1 MRPDDTASYLL
12 SLLSWVL
19 RLASCC
25 SVSSVRNTVASF
37 TRLQATS
44 EFFGTSYGSGIMGSR
59 SASGSLGGISMKH
72 ISLVTLTFQNSALI
86 LIMHYSRV
94 MPVVGGQRYHTST
107 SVFLN
112 EVIKLAI
119 SLTMALYDLSKS
131 LPSNTTVATL
141 FHALTT
147 AMFTNESWKLAIPA
161 LLYTLQN
168 TLQYIAVSN
177 LDAASFQVTY
187 QLKILTTAMFSVL
200 MLGRSLSSRKWLS
213 LLVLVIGV
221 SIVQLPGYTAE
232 PATME
237 SLRDPDSKTWPRSLE
252 ELRDLGSHAVVRLT
266 TRSGSY
272 EGIKE
277 DRGMVSPEMNSSVGL
292 AAVLVACALSGLAGV
307 SFEKT
312 LKESSTKNTSLWVR
326 NCQLS
331 FWSLFPALFLGVLW
345 KDGEIIAKTGFFAG
359 YNWVVWAAIIFQA
372 MGGVIVALVINYADN
387 IAKNFATS
395 ISIIISCVVSVAL
408 FDFRVTRSFFIGTLV
423 VLFATYLYTKPERS
437 PRQGP
442 VKIASFE
449 KTTVDHRPSSFGNE
463 HADTR
468 VRADSTSRLATPSTG
483 GQSTK
488 RNA

>member
-1 MRPDDTASYLL
+1 M
-12 SLLSWVL
+12 
-19 RLASCC
+19 
-25 SVSSVRNTVASF
+25 
-37 TRLQATS
+37 
-44 EFFGTSYGSGIMGSR
+44 GGSR
-59 SASGSLGGISMKH
+59 SSSGSLGGISLKH
-72 ISLVTLTFQNSALI
+72 LSLITLTFQNSALI

-112 EVIKLAI
+112 EVIKLGI
-119 SLTMALYDLSKS
+119 SLTMALYDMSKT

-141 FHALTT
+141 FQSLTS

-168 TLQYIAVSN
+168 TLQYVAVSN
-177 LDAASFQVTY
+177 LDAATFQVTY

-213 LLVLVIGV
+213 LLILVIGV
-221 SIVQLPGYTAE
+221 SIVQLPGYSAE
-232 PATME
+232 PATLD
-237 SLRDPDSKTWPRSLE
+237 SLRAPDTKVWPRSL
-252 ELRDLGSHAVVRLT
+252 RDLKDLGNHAASRLT
-266 TRSGSY
+266 KRSGSY

-277 DRGMVSPEMNSSVGL
+277 DRGMVAPEMNSSVGL
-292 AAVLVACALSGLAGV
+292 TAVLVSCALSGLAGV
-307 SFEKT
+307 SFEKI
-312 LKESSTKNTSLWVR
+312 LKESTSKNTSLWVR

-331 FWSLFPALFLGVLW
+331 FWSLFPALFLGVFW

-408 FDFRVTRSFFIGTLV
+408 FDFKVTTSFFLGTLV
-423 VLFATYLYTKPERS
+423 VLFATYLYTKPEPGHCS
-437 PRQGP
+437 GP
-442 VKIASFE
+442 VKIAGFE
-449 KTTVDHRPSSFGNE
+449 KTTIDRRPPSFE
-463 HADTR
+463 HEKSGARTR
-468 VRADSTSRLATPSTG
+468 GDSTSRSITPSIER
-483 GQSTK
+483 K